1 MFGFLTGT
9 SGGQDLLERLTLQ
22 LPLFIVSITLHEA
35 AHAWAAFRMGD
46 DTAARM
52 GRLTLNPVAHLD
64 PLGTLML
71 LFAPVGWA
79 RPVPV
84 DEGQLR
90 RWGATLV
97 SAAGPA
103 SNLLLAFVA
112 LLGLKH
118 LEMPTPGTA
127 EATGEVLKTLVLLNV
142 NLAVFN
148 MLPIPPFDGA
158 GMVRGLLPERL
169 RPAMHQLV
177 PYGVVVLVL
186 LVFLPQ
192 GQALLGVVMRSALA
206 WLLQVTP

>member
-35 AHAWAAFRMGD
+35 AHAWAAWRMGD

-52 GRLTLNPVAHLD
+52 GRLTLNPLAHLD
-64 PLGTLML
+64 PIGTLML

-84 DEGQLR
+84 DESRLR
-90 RWGATLV
+90 RWGSSLV

-103 SNLLLAFVA
+103 SNLLLAFLA
-112 LLGLKH
+112 LLALKH

-127 EATGEVLKTLVLLNV
+127 EAMGEMLKVLVLLNV

-148 MLPIPPFDGA
+148 LLPIPPFDGA
-158 GMVRGLLPERL
+158 GMLLGLLPERA

-177 PYGVVVLVL
+177 PYGVVILVL
-186 LVFLPQ
+186 LIFLPQ
-192 GQALLGVVMRSALA
+192 GQALLGDVMRTALA
-206 WLLQVTP
+206 WLLRVTP

>member
-1 MFGFLTGT
+1 MFGFLTGA

-35 AHAWAAFRMGD
+35 AHAWAALRMGD
-46 DTAARM
+46 DTSARL
-52 GRLTLNPVAHLD
+52 GRLTLNPLAHLD

-84 DEGQLR
+84 DEGRLS
-90 RWGATLV
+90 RWGSTLV
-97 SAAGPA
+97 SAAGPL
-103 SNLLLAFVA
+103 SNLLIAFLS

-118 LEMPTPGTA
+118 LQLPTASTA
-127 EATGEVLKTLVLLNV
+127 EATGEVLKTLLLLNL

-148 MLPIPPFDGA
+148 LLPIPPFDGA
-158 GMVRGLLPERL
+158 GILRGLLPERL

-177 PYGVVVLVL
+177 PYGVVALVL

-192 GQALLGVVMRSALA
+192 GQQLLGGLLRTALS
-206 WLLQVTP
+206 WLVEVTP